1 MVAKYIF
8 PFAIVTDGCKE
19 ANYMGFSHE
28 IGILNTI
35 FFFRKKKME
44 ILLKKSMK
52 STFLQP
58 SVMVAKS
65 KISFAAMIHGCKVKI
80 ISK

>member
-19 ANYMGFSHE
+19 ANYIGFSHE

-35 FFFRKKKME
+35 FLKENFRKNRDFIENIHE
-44 ILLKKSMK
+44 IYLFA
-52 STFLQP
+52 TF
-58 SVMVAKS
+58 S
-65 KISFAAMIHGCKVKI
+65 HGCKEENILCSHDKWLQ
-80 ISK
+80 S